1 MESESQHIEI
11 GGICCEAAFFK
22 HTVCAILCTAL
33 KGQTEAK
40 RRPSAWAVVLTSGT
54 LDCRES
60 KLTGLRH
67 CQDRLWAKRGG
78 PKKCSFSERE
88 RDEVC
93 VRGSLDAKTT
103 NTSKNMPTNTSWSK
117 ESLRVLQ
124 ITWWP
129 YRSFLLTDQSECC

>member
-88 RDEVC
+88 RRSVC
-93 VRGSLDAKTT
+93 
-103 NTSKNMPTNTSWSK
+103 
-117 ESLRVLQ
+117 ERVTRREDNKYKQEHANKYQLEQ
-124 ITWWP
+124 GVT
-129 YRSFLLTDQSECC
+129 QSPPNYLVAV